1 MAVPGDTGTHV
12 GEAVLQKTQF
22 RVSLNACHY
31 FPGGSSIKI
40 HLQCRRHGFDPSQ
53 EDSIEEEIATY
64 SSILAWRT
72 PWTEEPGQ
80 LQSMGSQTQLSN

>member
-1 MAVPGDTGTHV
+1 M

-40 HLQCRRHGFDPSQ
+40 HLQCRRLGFDPSQ
-53 EDSIEEEIATY
+53 EDPLEEEMATY
-64 SSILAWRT
+64 SSILAGEPHGQRSLAGYS
-72 PWTEEPGQ
+72 PWGRKH
-80 LQSMGSQTQLSN
+80 N